1 MIRPMNK
8 NYIVLVLLLFTKI
21 GYSQTYLPVNKYNSD
36 NGQKHKE
43 RSKGIVMSVGYPVI
57 SQFLNPIF
65 VGAKQS
71 GQMQKA
77 DNALSFYVDANVIY
91 PFSIQV
97 GGYSAGF
104 RPDDNLV
111 LSNGSNGKDVEVS
124 HELLEGFVCSKLLP
138 NKSRFL
144 PYIGVGYID
153 GGLKL
158 VKRNDTAKER
168 TILSAIKIQ
177 SPAWRIGMT
186 IDVIRESGIGDVG
199 LMVDYMQPFQISGLL
214 PNTFYPA
221 NRLQVGLFVRYN

>member
-1 MIRPMNK
+1 MKHIFT
-8 NYIVLVLLLFTKI
+8 LLLLSTLSFA
-21 GYSQTYLPVNKYNSD
+21 QLPENKYSTD

-43 RSKGIVMSVGYPVI
+43 RSRGLVLSFGYPVI
-57 SQFLNPIF
+57 SQFLNPVF
-65 VGAKQS
+65 VSAKQS

-77 DNALSFYVDANVIY
+77 DNALSFYVNANVLY

-97 GGYSAGF
+97 GGYSAAF
-104 RPDDNLV
+104 RPADGLT
-111 LSNGSNGKDVEVS
+111 LSNGSNGKDVEVK
-124 HELLEGFVCSKLLP
+124 HQLLEGFVCSKLLP

-158 VKRNDTAKER
+158 VKRVDTAKEE

-186 IDVIRESGIGDVG
+186 IDLISNGGNGSAG
-199 LMVDYMQPFQISGLL
+199 LWIDYMQPFQISGLS
-214 PNTFYPA
+214 PSTFYAA
-221 NRLQVGLFVRYN
+221 NRLQIGVFVRYN